1 MFTRCFKEIE
11 IDDFIPLLFYLLAV
25 SRFDSYLSPYS
36 PLYLLTMSTEELFQQ
51 LKHPNPHLRDQA
63 MWELAEHRDET
74 TIPRLMSILDEED
87 TNYRRA
93 AVKALGAIGFEA
105 VPPLVEALLQSNNA
119 TVRGSAAKALAQV
132 AINYPDEPFPA
143 EGLQGLKTALNDP
156 NPVVHIATVM
166 ALGEIGSP
174 VVDLLIEAL
183 QTTDNPAL
191 AISIVNALGSI
202 GDERGVNVLT
212 TLIQDESTDSYVRE
226 SATSA
231 LSRLEMTTKFQRRE
245 Q

>member
-1 MFTRCFKEIE
+1 
-11 IDDFIPLLFYLLAV
+11 
-25 SRFDSYLSPYS
+25 
-36 PLYLLTMSTEELFQQ
+36 MSTEEFFQQ

-63 MWELAEHRDET
+63 IWQLAENRDEA
-74 TIPRLMSILDEED
+74 TIPRLMSILDEDD

-93 AVKALGAIGFEA
+93 AVKALGAIGFDA
-105 VPPLVEALLQSNNA
+105 VPPLVEAMLQSNNA

-132 AINYPDEPFPA
+132 AINYPDEPFPP

-202 GDERGVNVLT
+202 GDERGVEVLT

-245 Q
+245 R

>member
-1 MFTRCFKEIE
+1 
-11 IDDFIPLLFYLLAV
+11 
-25 SRFDSYLSPYS
+25 
-36 PLYLLTMSTEELFQQ
+36 MSTEELFQQ
-51 LKHPNPHLRDQA
+51 LKHPNPHLRDRA
-63 MWELAEHRDET
+63 IWELAENRDET

-93 AVKALGAIGFEA
+93 AVKALGAIGLDA
-105 VPPLVEALLQSNNA
+105 VPPLVEALLNSDNV

-191 AISIVNALGSI
+191 EISLVNALASI
-202 GDERGVNVLT
+202 GDERGVDVLT
-212 TLIQDESTDSYVRE
+212 ALIQDESTDSYVRE

-231 LSRLEMTTKFQRRE
+231 LSRLEMTTKFQRGER
-245 Q
+245 

>member
-1 MFTRCFKEIE
+1 MAT
-11 IDDFIPLLFYLLAV
+11 V
-25 SRFDSYLSPYS
+25 
-36 PLYLLTMSTEELFQQ
+36 EELFQQ

-63 MWELAEHRDET
+63 MWELAENRDET

-93 AVKALGAIGFEA
+93 AVKALGAIGPDS
-105 VPPLVEALLQSNNA
+105 VPPLVEALLNSDNV

-132 AINYPDEPFPA
+132 AINYPDDPFPP
-143 EGLQGLKTALNDP
+143 EGLQGLKTALHDP

-166 ALGEIGSP
+166 ALGEIGTP
-174 VVDLLIEAL
+174 VVDMLIEAL

-202 GDERGVNVLT
+202 GDERGIGALT
-212 TLIQDESTDSYVRE
+212 ALIENTATDSYVRE